1 MERVSDAD
9 RERVLEELRGHC
21 VAGRLSVDEYT
32 DRIQEVMGATTLG
45 DLARARRDLPIVRI
59 PDAFPGDRETTG
71 WLLLPLLAVG
81 VVVLGAG
88 VAVAATVRWWWLLA
102 LGAGWLLGL
111 AQARLLEVR
120 RRRHHRA

>member
-21 VAGRLSVDEYT
+21 AAGRLSVEEYS
-32 DRIQEVMGATTLG
+32 DRIQEVMGATTLA

-59 PDAFPGDRETTG
+59 PDAFPGERETAG
-71 WLLLPLLAVG
+71 WLLVPMLAVG
-81 VVVLGAG
+81 VVILGAG

-102 LGAGWLLGL
+102 LGAGWVLGL
-111 AQARLLEVR
+111 AQARLWGVR
-120 RRRHHRA
+120 RRRHRPV